1 MIISYNPTNKT
12 IIGEILMDIGTA
24 LTYIAVI
31 AIVLLIFFFWIR
43 RKMFQGKKEKLKD
56 LQDDFQEEV
65 VQRETSEEDERTL
78 EQISEKIENTYEK
91 EEDSVEI
98 YLDEGYDIE
107 IETPDVF
114 SLKTPRTTLFKS
126 FKQIKF
132 DGIEKTEEGV
142 KLHLR

>member
-1 MIISYNPTNKT
+1 
-12 IIGEILMDIGTA
+12 MDIGTA

-31 AIVLLIFFFWIR
+31 AIFLLIFFFWIR
-43 RKMFQGKKEKLKD
+43 RKMIQNKKEKLKD

-65 VQRETSEEDERTL
+65 TQREESEEDERTL
-78 EQISEKIENTYEK
+78 EQISEKIENTHEK
-91 EEDSVEI
+91 KEDSVEI

-114 SLKTPRTTLFKS
+114 SLTTPRTTLFKS

-132 DGIEKTEEGV
+132 DGIEETEEGV
-142 KLHLR
+142 KLYLR